1 MGRWEDR
8 EDIEG
13 KKIRGTSRIGN
24 EVKRVGRRW
33 GFILQKS
40 RCLLGFIRCRW
51 ITLFPLPG
59 SVVRIAVVE
68 SSSPRV
74 CPRGTANLPV

>member
-13 KKIRGTSRIGN
+13 KRKCSMSRIGN

-33 GFILQKS
+33 GFVLQKS
-40 RCLLGFIRCRW
+40 RCLLVLIRYRW
-51 ITLFPLPG
+51 ITLFPLPD
-59 SVVRIAVVE
+59 SVIRIAVVE
-68 SSSPRV
+68 SSSLRV
-74 CPRGTANLPV
+74 CLRGTANLPV